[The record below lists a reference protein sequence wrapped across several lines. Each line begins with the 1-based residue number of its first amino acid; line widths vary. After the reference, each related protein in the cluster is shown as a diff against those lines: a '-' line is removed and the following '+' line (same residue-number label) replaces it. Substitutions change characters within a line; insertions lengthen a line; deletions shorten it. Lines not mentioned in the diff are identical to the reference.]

1 MKTKVMIVDDQFIA
15 RKLFELYLTESEQY
29 EVSCLVESA
38 SDAAEYL
45 QQYPSDRR
53 LMDIL
58 MNDASNGIAEAAT
71 IKKNNPSVKIIA
83 ITSMPEESW
92 LKRAKK
98 AGIDS
103 FWHKESSKETILHV
117 MDRTMAGESVYPD
130 QPPVVTLGHARST
143 DFTERELEVLR
154 VMTKG
159 ASNQEIAQELCIAE
173 NTVKQHI
180 RHMMEKSGCIS
191 RTELAI
197 EARIS
202 GVVIPLE

>member
-38 SDAAEYL
+38 ADAAGYL
-45 QQYPSDRR
+45 QQYPSDLI

-103 FWHKESSKETILHV
+103 FWYKESSKETILHV

-130 QPPVVTLGHARST
+130 HPPVVALGHACST

-180 RHMMEKSGCIS
+180 RHMMEKSGCKS

>member
-38 SDAAEYL
+38 ADAVGYL
-45 QQYPSDRR
+45 QQYPSDLI

-58 MNDASNGIAEAAT
+58 MNDASNGINEAAT

-83 ITSMPEESW
+83 ITSMPEKSW

-103 FWHKESSKETILHV
+103 FWYKESPKETILHV

-130 QPPVVTLGHARST
+130 HPHVVALGHANST

-180 RHMMEKSGCIS
+180 RHMMEKSGCKS

>member
-1 MKTKVMIVDDQFIA
+1 MKTKVMIVDDQFIS

-38 SDAAEYL
+38 ADAARYL
-45 QQYPSDRR
+45 QQYPSDLI

-92 LKRAKK
+92 LKRAQK

-103 FWHKESSKETILHV
+103 FWYKESSKETILHV

-180 RHMMEKSGCIS
+180 RHMMEKSGCKS

>member
-1 MKTKVMIVDDQFIA
+1 MVA
-15 RKLFELYLTESEQY
+15 
-29 EVSCLVESA
+29 
-38 SDAAEYL
+38 
-45 QQYPSDRR
+45 
-53 LMDIL
+53 
-58 MNDASNGIAEAAT
+58 
-71 IKKNNPSVKIIA
+71 
-83 ITSMPEESW
+83 
-92 LKRAKK
+92 
-98 AGIDS
+98 
-103 FWHKESSKETILHV
+103 
-117 MDRTMAGESVYPD
+117 
-130 QPPVVTLGHARST
+130 LGHSNST

-180 RHMMEKSGCIS
+180 RHMMEKSGCKS

>member
-38 SDAAEYL
+38 ADAARYL
-45 QQYPSDRR
+45 QQYPSDLI

-92 LKRAKK
+92 LKRAQK

-103 FWHKESSKETILHV
+103 FWYKESSKETILHV

-180 RHMMEKSGCIS
+180 RHMMEKSGCKS

-202 GVVIPLE
+202 GVVIPLK